1 MAQGR
6 GGMLD
11 ILNKVFGRESPSAEI
26 AKERLRLVL
35 VHDRTNVTPQFLD
48 NLKNDLIRVISEYME
63 IDQENMDVSLSS
75 GEHQVALV
83 ANIPV
88 KRMKRAAVGREA

>member
-1 MAQGR
+1 
-6 GGMLD
+6 MLD
-11 ILNKVFGRESPSAEI
+11 LIAKVFGRDTASADI

-35 VHDRTNVTPQFLD
+35 VHDRTNVSPQFLEA
-48 NLKNDLIRVISEYME
+48 LKEELIAVISRYME
-63 IDQENMDVSLSS
+63 IEEDSMDVTLQS

-88 KRMKRAAVGREA
+88 RRMKRAAVGGER

>member
-1 MAQGR
+1 
-6 GGMLD
+6 MLD
-11 ILNKVFGRESPSAEI
+11 LIAKVFGRDASSADI

-35 VHDRTNVTPQFLD
+35 VHDRTNVSPQFLES
-48 NLKNDLIRVISEYME
+48 LKEELIAVISRYME
-63 IDQENMDVSLSS
+63 IETEHMDVTLQS

-88 KRMKRAAVGREA
+88 RRMKRAAVGGR